1 MSVGLLRFETI
12 IEKLRDLDT
21 EMQMQSAMTLSI
33 IARVHLSGGVIT
45 VKEIGEKLGLSSASA
60 SRNIAV
66 LSKWNRHDVQGHNLV
81 EAYENPQRRVEK
93 FVKLTRQGE
102 KFIQELDNIV
112 TGKTETIDVL
122 ALGAS
127 PNKQK
132 HLDKMQARKDM
143 VEKMNRESYEKAKKE
158 HQRNVSKAY
167 RNQQERDA

>member
-132 HLDKMQARKDM
+132 HLDKMQARLDQQRKQ
-143 VEKMNRESYEKAKKE
+143 AKEIARTASERRKSMAD
-158 HQRNVSKAY
+158 QAFRMK
-167 RNQQERDA
+167 QERDA

>member
-33 IARVHLSGGVIT
+33 IARVHLSGGSIT

-66 LSKWNRHDVQGHNLV
+66 LSKWNRHDQKGHDLV

-112 TGKTETIDVL
+112 IGKTQTIDVL

-132 HLDKMQARKDM
+132 HLDKMQARRDAFD
-143 VEKMNRESYEKAKKE
+143 KMRKESYEKAKKE
-158 HQRNVSKAY
+158 HERSVSTAY